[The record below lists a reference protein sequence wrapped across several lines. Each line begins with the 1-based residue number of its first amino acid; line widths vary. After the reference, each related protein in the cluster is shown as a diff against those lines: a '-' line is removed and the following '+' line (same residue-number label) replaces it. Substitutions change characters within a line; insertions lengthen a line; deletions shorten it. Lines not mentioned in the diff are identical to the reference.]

1 MPTATYSTKQVS
13 ELTSA
18 SPQVIRQ
25 YTGRYARYLSTEA
38 TPEPGQPRRF
48 TEADVRLI
56 AYVYQATR
64 QGKSHEDIAAQLD
77 AGALSDFAWE
87 WPTPGPQGSPEE
99 AQTDQAMLVPLR
111 EFRAVQALLEDAR
124 QREAAA
130 QDTADQLRSRIEE
143 LQRQLGQKEG
153 ELSALKA
160 QRAPWWRRLFGGE

>member
-56 AYVYQATR
+56 AFVYQATR
-64 QGKSHEDIAAQLD
+64 QGKSHDDIAAALES
-77 AGALSDFAWE
+77 GALDSFTWE
-87 WPTPGPQGSPEE
+87 APATAPQGSPEE
-99 AQTDQAMLVPLR
+99 AQADQAMLVPVTQLR
-111 EFRAVQALLEDAR
+111 AAQALLEDAR
-124 QREAAA
+124 RREEAA
-130 QDTADQLRSRIEE
+130 QDTAESLRSRIEE

-153 ELSALKA
+153 ELTALKA